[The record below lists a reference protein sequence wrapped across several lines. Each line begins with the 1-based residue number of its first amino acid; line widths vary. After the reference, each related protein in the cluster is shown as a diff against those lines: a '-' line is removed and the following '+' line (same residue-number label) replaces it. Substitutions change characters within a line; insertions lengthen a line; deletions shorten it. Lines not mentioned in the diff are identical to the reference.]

1 MYCETCKEIQSR
13 GGNYCGKCGTPLVTV
28 GNEGE
33 SRSSYE
39 MANTQVVSS
48 GVNVNLS
55 NIKRTSSSYFSLF
68 KKVLKK
74 PYGEAQQVGAEQILN
89 AIITV
94 FLYALFLPLMVYF
107 GAKEYT
113 EYIESPFLNV
123 VLKPAF
129 GYAIFILLVGT
140 YTFVSIK
147 LGKGTA
153 SYKEVISRFGVFLIP
168 FLGLFVVALVMAI
181 LQIKFFAVVLLLGF
195 LGSLLTV
202 PPLVITTFRKN
213 TMSGLDSVY
222 CTLVTYLGTLITIGI
237 MANFLFSALGEMIQ
251 NFMLF

>member
-1 MYCETCKEIQSR
+1 MYCETCKVIQS
-13 GGNYCGKCGTPLVTV
+13 GGGKYCGKCGTPLVTV
-28 GNEGE
+28 GIEGE
-33 SRSSYE
+33 SRSTYE
-39 MANTQVVSS
+39 IANNQITPS

-55 NIKRTSSSYFSLF
+55 NIKNTSSSYFALF

-74 PYGEAQQVGAEQILN
+74 PYGEAQYVGAEQILN
-89 AIITV
+89 AMITV
-94 FLYALFLPLMVYF
+94 CLYALFLPLMVYF

-113 EYIESPFLNV
+113 EYIENPFLNV

-147 LGKGTA
+147 LGKGNA

-168 FLGLFVVALVMAI
+168 FLGLFVVAFVMAV

-202 PPLVITTFRKN
+202 PPMVITTFSKN
-213 TMSGLDSVY
+213 TMSGLDLVY
-222 CTLVTYLGTLITIGI
+222 CTLATYLAMLITLGI
-237 MANFLFSALGEMIQ
+237 MANVLFSALEEMLQ